1 MEISEPRRNQIFKK
15 PLNYFQMIRLIFF
28 SIFLFFSTI
37 NVSQQNQK
45 INDTISLDAVSLQ
58 ALKIP
63 LQEKKSMYPVSKLSF
78 KNYQNLTP
86 QLNLSEYLE
95 NVPGLVILNNNNYAQ
110 DARISIRGFG
120 SRANFGVRGIKIFV
134 DGIPETSPDGQSQ
147 TDNINLEIIEDI
159 EVYRGNN
166 SSLFGSSSGGVI
178 SINTVENFE
187 KDFVNIG
194 YSSGSFNTSKKQ
206 GTIGLI
212 NGNQKMIF
220 FLSNTKSNGFRSHSG
235 YENSNLNFKYIKE
248 LNPNNK
254 LKIIANFLNSPDALD
269 AGGLNLEEV
278 QSNRSQARARNV
290 QYDAR
295 EKVKQYK
302 IGVNLSSIIRKLEL
316 TNSIYYN
323 KRLFDGKLPFSY
335 GGIVDLERIFWGYN
349 LNANIKAGLN
359 YDFGLSYNN
368 QSDDRQRFMNDSGLK
383 KDQVMG
389 QNENYDNISLYF
401 FGSKSIKK
409 LNFSTGARLEK
420 NSISLDNYFGSSDGK
435 IKKINS
441 FNPSL
446 NISYEFDK
454 IDFFTNFST
463 GYETPTLNEL
473 SATSSQSGF
482 NDDLNSIKSTTFEF
496 GVANF
501 DKDSKLNFSLRLF
514 NILTKNEITPYQ
526 TSTGLVLYNNAGKT
540 IKKGLELELK
550 TTIFKNL
557 NINYTLTS
565 GSYKFD
571 SFKFLEND
579 YSKNYMPG
587 IPKSNQNL
595 KFSYSNNKNLNII
608 FSLKSVGKI
617 YADNANNTEIAGYNS
632 IGFKMSKDLTLFQQ
646 NVTPFISIENLLNE
660 DYFDNIRIN
669 AFGSR
674 FYEPASGINFVCGLK
689 LQL

>member
-1 MEISEPRRNQIFKK
+1 
-15 PLNYFQMIRLIFF
+15 MIRPIFF
-28 SIFLFFSTI
+28 TIFLFFSTL
-37 NVSQQNQK
+37 NLSQQNQK
-45 INDTISLDAVSLQ
+45 INDTISLDAVALE

-63 LQEKKSMYPVSKLSF
+63 LIEKKSMYPVSKLSF

-147 TDNINLEIIEDI
+147 TDNINLEIIEGI

-178 SINTVENFE
+178 SINTVENFN

-220 FLSNTKSNGFRSHSG
+220 FLSNTKSSGFRSHSG

-254 LKIIANFLNSPDALD
+254 LKVIANFLNSPDALD

-278 QSNRSQARARNV
+278 QSNRSQARSRNV
-290 QYDAR
+290 QYDSR

-323 KRLFDGKLPFSY
+323 KRLFDGKLPFGY
-335 GGIVDLERIFWGYN
+335 GGIIDLERIFWGYN

-401 FGSKSIKK
+401 FGSKSIEK

-420 NSISLDNYFGSSDGK
+420 NSISLDNYFGSTDEK

-482 NDDLNSIKSTTFEF
+482 NDDLNSIKSITFEF
-496 GVANF
+496 GVANL

-557 NINYTLTS
+557 NIDYTLTS

-595 KFSYSNNKNLNII
+595 KFSYSNNNNVNII
-608 FSLKSVGKI
+608 FNLKSVGKI
-617 YADNANNTEIAGYNS
+617 YADNANNTEIEGYNS

-660 DYFDNIRIN
+660 DYFDNVRIN

-674 FYEPASGINFVCGLK
+674 FYEPASGINFACGLK

>member
-1 MEISEPRRNQIFKK
+1 MIRQIF
-15 PLNYFQMIRLIFF
+15 FT
-28 SIFLFFSTI
+28 IFLFFTLI
-37 NVSQQNQK
+37 KNTSQQNQK
-45 INDTISLDAVSLQ
+45 TNDTVSLDAVAIE

-63 LQEKKSMYPVSKLSF
+63 LTEKKSMYPISRLSF

-86 QLNLSEYLE
+86 QLNLSEYLDD
-95 NVPGLVILNNNNYAQ
+95 VPGLVILNNNNYAQ

-178 SINTVENFE
+178 SINTLENFD

-194 YSSGSFNTSKKQ
+194 FSSGSFNTSKAQ
-206 GTIGLI
+206 GTFGLI

-235 YENSNLNFKYIKE
+235 YENSNFNFKYINE

-254 LKIIANFLNSPDALD
+254 LKVILNFLNSPDAFD

-278 QSNRSQARARNV
+278 QSDRSQARSRNV
-290 QYDAR
+290 LYDAR

-302 IGVNLSSIIRKLEL
+302 IGVNLTSIIRKLEL

-323 KRLFDGKLPFSY
+323 KRLFDGKLPFGY

-349 LNANIKAGLN
+349 LNANFKAGLN

-383 KDQVMG
+383 KEQVMG

-420 NSISLDNYFGSSDGK
+420 NSISLDNYFGSSDEK

-446 NISYEFDK
+446 NISYEFNE

-482 NDDLNSIKSTTFEF
+482 NDNLNSIKSTTFEF

-501 DKDSKLNFSLRLF
+501 DRDSKLNFSLRLF

-550 TTIFKNL
+550 TTIFRNL
-557 NINYTLTS
+557 NIGYTLTS

-595 KFSYSNNKNLNII
+595 KFSYRNNNNINII
-608 FSLKSVGKI
+608 FSLKSVGKM
-617 YADNANNTEIAGYNS
+617 YADNANNTEIAGYSS
-632 IGFKMSKDLTLFQQ
+632 IGFKMSKDLKVFQQ

-674 FYEPASGINFVCGLK
+674 FFEPASGINFVCGLK

>member
-1 MEISEPRRNQIFKK
+1 
-15 PLNYFQMIRLIFF
+15 MIRLILFT
-28 SIFLFFSTI
+28 IFLFFSLI
-37 NVSQQNQK
+37 NVSQQNLET
-45 INDTISLDAVSLQ
+45 NDTISLDAVSLQ

-63 LQEKKSMYPVSKLSF
+63 LQEKKAMYPVSKLSF

-95 NVPGLVILNNNNYAQ
+95 NAPGLVILNNNNYAQ

-178 SINTVENFE
+178 SINTLENFE

-194 YSSGSFNTSKKQ
+194 YSSGSFNTSKTQ
-206 GTIGLI
+206 YTIGSI
-212 NGNQKMIF
+212 NGNQKIIF

-254 LKIIANFLNSPDALD
+254 LKVIANILSSPDALD
-269 AGGLNLEEV
+269 PGGLNLEEV
-278 QSNRSQARARNV
+278 QSDRSQARSRNV

-302 IGVNLSSIIRKLEL
+302 IGVNVTSIIRKLEL
-316 TNSIYYN
+316 NNSIYYN
-323 KRLFDGKLPFSY
+323 KRLFDGKLPFGY

-409 LNFSTGARLEK
+409 LNFSTGARLEN
-420 NSISLDNYFGSSDGK
+420 NSISLDNYFGSSDEK

-454 IDFFTNFST
+454 IDLFTNFST

-617 YADNANNTEIAGYNS
+617 YADNANNTEIVGYNS
-632 IGFKMSKDLTLFQQ
+632 ISFKMSKDLTLFQQ

>member
-1 MEISEPRRNQIFKK
+1 
-15 PLNYFQMIRLIFF
+15 MIRPIFF
-28 SIFLFFSTI
+28 TIFLFFSTL
-37 NVSQQNQK
+37 NLSQQNQK
-45 INDTISLDAVSLQ
+45 INDTISLDAVALE

-63 LQEKKSMYPVSKLSF
+63 LIEKKSMYPVSKLSF

-147 TDNINLEIIEDI
+147 TDNINLEIIEGI

-178 SINTVENFE
+178 SINTVENFN

-220 FLSNTKSNGFRSHSG
+220 FLSNTKSSGFRSHSG

-254 LKIIANFLNSPDALD
+254 LKVIANFLNSPDALD

-278 QSNRSQARARNV
+278 QSNRSQARSRNV
-290 QYDAR
+290 QYDSR

-323 KRLFDGKLPFSY
+323 KRLFDGKLPFGY
-335 GGIVDLERIFWGYN
+335 GGIIDLERIFWGYN

-401 FGSKSIKK
+401 FGSKSIEK

-420 NSISLDNYFGSSDGK
+420 NSISLDNYFGSSDEK

-557 NINYTLTS
+557 NIDYTLTS

-579 YSKNYMPG
+579 YSQNYMPG

-595 KFSYSNNKNLNII
+595 KFSYSNNNNVNII
-608 FSLKSVGKI
+608 FNLKSVGKI

-632 IGFKMSKDLTLFQQ
+632 IGFKMSKDLILFQQ
-646 NVTPFISIENLLNE
+646 NITPFISIENLLNE

-674 FYEPASGINFVCGLK
+674 FYEPASGTNFVCGLK

>member
-95 NVPGLVILNNNNYAQ
+95 NIPGLVILNNNNYAQ

-212 NGNQKMIF
+212 NGNQRMIF

-278 QSNRSQARARNV
+278 QSDRSQARSRNV

-302 IGVNLSSIIRKLEL
+302 IGLNLSSIIRKLEL

-323 KRLFDGKLPFSY
+323 KRLFDGKLPFGY

-389 QNENYDNISLYF
+389 QNENYNNISLYF

-420 NSISLDNYFGSSDGK
+420 NSISLDNYFGSSDEK

-454 IDFFTNFST
+454 IDVFTNFST

-501 DKDSKLNFSLRLF
+501 DKESKLNFSLRLF

-550 TTIFKNL
+550 TTIFKYL
-557 NINYTLTS
+557 NIDYTLTS

-595 KFSYSNNKNLNII
+595 KFSYSSSNNLNII
-608 FSLKSVGKI
+608 FNLKSVGKI

>member
-220 FLSNTKSNGFRSHSG
+220 FHSNTKSNGFRSHSG

-278 QSNRSQARARNV
+278 QSDRSQARSRNI

-302 IGVNLSSIIRKLEL
+302 IGLNLSSIIRKLEL

-323 KRLFDGKLPFSY
+323 KRFFDGKLPFSY

-409 LNFSTGARLEK
+409 LNFSTGARLEN
-420 NSISLDNYFGSSDGK
+420 NSISLDNYLGSSDEK

-454 IDFFTNFST
+454 IDLFTNFST

-550 TTIFKNL
+550 TTIFKYL
-557 NINYTLTS
+557 NIDYTLTS

-595 KFSYSNNKNLNII
+595 KFSYSSSNNLNII
-608 FSLKSVGKI
+608 FNLKSVGKI

>member
-1 MEISEPRRNQIFKK
+1 
-15 PLNYFQMIRLIFF
+15 MIRLIFF
-28 SIFLFFSTI
+28 TIFLFFSTI

-45 INDTISLDAVSLQ
+45 INDTISLDAVALE

-63 LQEKKSMYPVSKLSF
+63 LKEKKSMYPVSKLSF

-95 NVPGLVILNNNNYAQ
+95 NVPGLIILNNNNYAQ

-178 SINTVENFE
+178 SINTIENFN

-278 QSNRSQARARNV
+278 QSDRSQARSRNV

-302 IGVNLSSIIRKLEL
+302 IGINLSSIIRKLEL

-323 KRLFDGKLPFSY
+323 KRLFDGKLPFGY

-409 LNFSTGARLEK
+409 LNFSTGARLEN
-420 NSISLDNYFGSSDGK
+420 NSISLDNYFGSSDEK

-550 TTIFKNL
+550 TTIFKYL
-557 NINYTLTS
+557 NIDYTLTS

-587 IPKSNQNL
+587 IPKNNQNL

-674 FYEPASGINFVCGLK
+674 FYEPGSGINFVCGLK

>member
-1 MEISEPRRNQIFKK
+1 
-15 PLNYFQMIRLIFF
+15 MIRLIFF
-28 SIFLFFSTI
+28 TIFLFFSTI
-37 NVSQQNQK
+37 NTSQQNQK
-45 INDTISLDAVSLQ
+45 INDTISLDAVALK

-63 LQEKKSMYPVSKLSF
+63 LKEKKSMYPVSKLSF

-86 QLNLSEYLE
+86 QLNLSEYLDD
-95 NVPGLVILNNNNYAQ
+95 VPGLVILNNNNYAQ

-178 SINTVENFE
+178 SINTIENFN

-212 NGNQKMIF
+212 TGNQKMIF

-278 QSNRSQARARNV
+278 QSNRSQARSRNV

-302 IGVNLSSIIRKLEL
+302 IGLNLSSIIRKLEL

-323 KRLFDGKLPFSY
+323 KRLFDGKLPFGY

-349 LNANIKAGLN
+349 LNANFKAGLN

-420 NSISLDNYFGSSDGK
+420 NSISLDNYFGSSDEK

-454 IDFFTNFST
+454 IDVFTNFST

-501 DKDSKLNFSLRLF
+501 DRDSKLNFSLRLF

-550 TTIFKNL
+550 TTIFRNL
-557 NINYTLTS
+557 NIGYTLTS

-579 YSKNYMPG
+579 YSKKYIPG

-595 KFSYSNNKNLNII
+595 KFSYRNNNNLNII
-608 FSLKSVGKI
+608 FNLKSVGKM

-632 IGFKMSKDLTLFQQ
+632 IGFKMSKDLKVFQQ

>member
-1 MEISEPRRNQIFKK
+1 MIRQIF
-15 PLNYFQMIRLIFF
+15 FI
-28 SIFLFFSTI
+28 IFLLFPLIKNT
-37 NVSQQNQK
+37 SQQNQK
-45 INDTISLDAVSLQ
+45 TNDTVSLDAVAIE

-63 LQEKKSMYPVSKLSF
+63 LTEKKSMYPITKLSF

-86 QLNLSEYLE
+86 QLNLSEYLDD
-95 NVPGLVILNNNNYAQ
+95 VPGLVILNNNNYAQ

-178 SINTVENFE
+178 SINTLENFN

-194 YSSGSFNTSKKQ
+194 FSSGSFNTSKAQ
-206 GTIGLI
+206 GTLGLI
-212 NGNQKMIF
+212 NGNQKVLF
-220 FLSNTKSNGFRSHSG
+220 FLSNTKSNGFRTHSG
-235 YENSNLNFKYIKE
+235 YENSNLNFKYINE

-254 LKIIANFLNSPDALD
+254 LKVILNFLNSPDAFD

-278 QSNRSQARARNV
+278 QSDRSQARSRNV

-302 IGVNLSSIIRKLEL
+302 IGVNLTSIIRKLEL
-316 TNSIYYN
+316 SNSIYYN
-323 KRLFDGKLPFSY
+323 NRLFDGKLPFGY

-349 LNANIKAGLN
+349 LNANFKADLN

-420 NSISLDNYFGSSDGK
+420 NLISLDNYFRSSDEK

-446 NISYEFDK
+446 NISYEFNK

-501 DKDSKLNFSLRLF
+501 EKDSKLNFSLRLF

-526 TSTGLVLYNNAGKT
+526 ASTGLVLYSNAGKT

-557 NINYTLTS
+557 NIGYTLTS
-565 GSYKFD
+565 GSYKFA

-595 KFSYSNNKNLNII
+595 KFSYRNNNNLNII
-608 FSLKSVGKI
+608 FNLKSVGKI
-617 YADNANNTEIAGYNS
+617 YADNANNTEITGYNS
-632 IGFKMSKDLTLFQQ
+632 IGFKISKDLKVFEQ

-660 DYFDNIRIN
+660 DYFDNVRIN

>member
-1 MEISEPRRNQIFKK
+1 M
-15 PLNYFQMIRLIFF
+15 
-28 SIFLFFSTI
+28 
-37 NVSQQNQK
+37 
-45 INDTISLDAVSLQ
+45 
-58 ALKIP
+58 
-63 LQEKKSMYPVSKLSF
+63 
-78 KNYQNLTP
+78 
-86 QLNLSEYLE
+86 
-95 NVPGLVILNNNNYAQ
+95 
-110 DARISIRGFG
+110 
-120 SRANFGVRGIKIFV
+120 
-134 DGIPETSPDGQSQ
+134 
-147 TDNINLEIIEDI
+147 
-159 EVYRGNN
+159 
-166 SSLFGSSSGGVI
+166 
-178 SINTVENFE
+178 
-187 KDFVNIG
+187 
-194 YSSGSFNTSKKQ
+194 
-206 GTIGLI
+206 
-212 NGNQKMIF
+212 
-220 FLSNTKSNGFRSHSG
+220 
-235 YENSNLNFKYIKE
+235 KE

-278 QSNRSQARARNV
+278 QSDRSQARSRNV

-302 IGVNLSSIIRKLEL
+302 IGINLSSIIRKLEL

-323 KRLFDGKLPFSY
+323 KRLFDGKLPFGY

-409 LNFSTGARLEK
+409 LNFSTGARLEN
-420 NSISLDNYFGSSDGK
+420 NSISLDNYFGSSDEK

-454 IDFFTNFST
+454 IDVFTNFST

-496 GVANF
+496 GIANF

-550 TTIFKNL
+550 TTIFKYL
-557 NINYTLTS
+557 NIDYTLTS

-595 KFSYSNNKNLNII
+595 KFSYSNNNNLNII
-608 FSLKSVGKI
+608 FNLKSVGKI

-632 IGFKMSKDLTLFQQ
+632 IGFKMSKDLTLFQK
-646 NVTPFISIENLLNE
+646 NVTPFISIENLSNE

-674 FYEPASGINFVCGLK
+674 FYEPGSGINFVCGLK

>member
-1 MEISEPRRNQIFKK
+1 M
-15 PLNYFQMIRLIFF
+15 
-28 SIFLFFSTI
+28 
-37 NVSQQNQK
+37 
-45 INDTISLDAVSLQ
+45 
-58 ALKIP
+58 
-63 LQEKKSMYPVSKLSF
+63 
-78 KNYQNLTP
+78 
-86 QLNLSEYLE
+86 
-95 NVPGLVILNNNNYAQ
+95 NNNNYAQ

-194 YSSGSFNTSKKQ
+194 YSSGSFNTSKTQ

-278 QSNRSQARARNV
+278 QSDRSQARSRNV

-302 IGVNLSSIIRKLEL
+302 IGINLSSIIRKLEL

-323 KRLFDGKLPFSY
+323 KRLFDGKLPFGY

-409 LNFSTGARLEK
+409 LNFSTGARLEN
-420 NSISLDNYFGSSDGK
+420 NSISLDNYFGSSDEK

-454 IDFFTNFST
+454 IDVFTNFST

-496 GVANF
+496 GIANF

-550 TTIFKNL
+550 TTIFKYL
-557 NINYTLTS
+557 NIDYTLTS

-595 KFSYSNNKNLNII
+595 KFSYSNNNNLNII
-608 FSLKSVGKI
+608 FNLKSVGKI

-632 IGFKMSKDLTLFQQ
+632 IGFKMSKDLTLFQK

>member
-1 MEISEPRRNQIFKK
+1 M
-15 PLNYFQMIRLIFF
+15 
-28 SIFLFFSTI
+28 
-37 NVSQQNQK
+37 
-45 INDTISLDAVSLQ
+45 
-58 ALKIP
+58 
-63 LQEKKSMYPVSKLSF
+63 SF

-86 QLNLSEYLE
+86 QLNLSEYLDD
-95 NVPGLVILNNNNYAQ
+95 VPGLVILNNNNYAQ

-178 SINTVENFE
+178 SINTLENFD

-194 YSSGSFNTSKKQ
+194 FSSGSFNTSKAQ
-206 GTIGLI
+206 GTFGLI

-254 LKIIANFLNSPDALD
+254 LKVIANFLNSPDALD

-278 QSNRSQARARNV
+278 QSNRSQARSRNV

-302 IGVNLSSIIRKLEL
+302 IGVNLTSIIRKLEL

-323 KRLFDGKLPFSY
+323 KRLFDGKLPFGY

-420 NSISLDNYFGSSDGK
+420 NSISLDNYFGSSDEK

-446 NISYEFDK
+446 NISYEFNK

-501 DKDSKLNFSLRLF
+501 DRDSKLNFSLRLF

-550 TTIFKNL
+550 TTIFRNL
-557 NINYTLTS
+557 NIGYTLTS

-595 KFSYSNNKNLNII
+595 KFSYRNNNNLNII
-608 FSLKSVGKI
+608 FSLKSVGKM

-632 IGFKMSKDLTLFQQ
+632 IGFKMSKDLKVFQQ

>member
-1 MEISEPRRNQIFKK
+1 
-15 PLNYFQMIRLIFF
+15 MIRLIFF
-28 SIFLFFSTI
+28 TIFLFFSLI
-37 NVSQQNQK
+37 NVSQQNLE

-178 SINTVENFE
+178 SINTAENFN

-278 QSNRSQARARNV
+278 QSDRSQARSRNV

-323 KRLFDGKLPFSY
+323 KRLFDGKLPFGY

-420 NSISLDNYFGSSDGK
+420 NSISLDNYFGSSDEK

-454 IDFFTNFST
+454 IDVFTNFST

-557 NINYTLTS
+557 NIDYTLTS

-595 KFSYSNNKNLNII
+595 KFSYSNNNKLNII
-608 FSLKSVGKI
+608 FNLKSVGKI

>member
-1 MEISEPRRNQIFKK
+1 M
-15 PLNYFQMIRLIFF
+15 
-28 SIFLFFSTI
+28 
-37 NVSQQNQK
+37 
-45 INDTISLDAVSLQ
+45 
-58 ALKIP
+58 
-63 LQEKKSMYPVSKLSF
+63 
-78 KNYQNLTP
+78 
-86 QLNLSEYLE
+86 
-95 NVPGLVILNNNNYAQ
+95 
-110 DARISIRGFG
+110 
-120 SRANFGVRGIKIFV
+120 
-134 DGIPETSPDGQSQ
+134 
-147 TDNINLEIIEDI
+147 
-159 EVYRGNN
+159 
-166 SSLFGSSSGGVI
+166 
-178 SINTVENFE
+178 
-187 KDFVNIG
+187 NIG

-220 FLSNTKSNGFRSHSG
+220 FLSNTKSSGFRSHSG
-235 YENSNLNFKYIKE
+235 YENSNFNFKYIKE

-254 LKIIANFLNSPDALD
+254 LKVIANFLNSPDALD
-269 AGGLNLEEV
+269 AGGLNIEEV

-383 KDQVMG
+383 KGQVMG

-401 FGSKSIKK
+401 FGSKSIEK

-420 NSISLDNYFGSSDGK
+420 NSISLDNYFGSSDEK

-454 IDFFTNFST
+454 IDVFTNFST
-463 GYETPTLNEL
+463 GDETPTLNEL

-540 IKKGLELELK
+540 VKKGLELELK

-557 NINYTLTS
+557 NIDYKLTS

-595 KFSYSNNKNLNII
+595 KFSYSNNNNLNII
-608 FSLKSVGKI
+608 FNLKSVGKI

-646 NVTPFISIENLLNE
+646 NITPFISIENLLNE

>member
-1 MEISEPRRNQIFKK
+1 
-15 PLNYFQMIRLIFF
+15 
-28 SIFLFFSTI
+28 
-37 NVSQQNQK
+37 
-45 INDTISLDAVSLQ
+45 
-58 ALKIP
+58 
-63 LQEKKSMYPVSKLSF
+63 
-78 KNYQNLTP
+78 
-86 QLNLSEYLE
+86 
-95 NVPGLVILNNNNYAQ
+95 
-110 DARISIRGFG
+110 
-120 SRANFGVRGIKIFV
+120 
-134 DGIPETSPDGQSQ
+134 
-147 TDNINLEIIEDI
+147 
-159 EVYRGNN
+159 
-166 SSLFGSSSGGVI
+166 
-178 SINTVENFE
+178 
-187 KDFVNIG
+187 
-194 YSSGSFNTSKKQ
+194 
-206 GTIGLI
+206 
-212 NGNQKMIF
+212 
-220 FLSNTKSNGFRSHSG
+220 
-235 YENSNLNFKYIKE
+235 
-248 LNPNNK
+248 
-254 LKIIANFLNSPDALD
+254 
-269 AGGLNLEEV
+269 
-278 QSNRSQARARNV
+278 
-290 QYDAR
+290 
-295 EKVKQYK
+295 
-302 IGVNLSSIIRKLEL
+302 
-316 TNSIYYN
+316 
-323 KRLFDGKLPFSY
+323 
-335 GGIVDLERIFWGYN
+335 
-349 LNANIKAGLN
+349 
-359 YDFGLSYNN
+359 
-368 QSDDRQRFMNDSGLK
+368 MNDSGLK

-420 NSISLDNYFGSSDGK
+420 NSISLDNYFGSSDEK

-454 IDFFTNFST
+454 IDVFTNFST

-540 IKKGLELELK
+540 IKKGLEFMLK

-557 NINYTLTS
+557 NIHYTLTS

-595 KFSYSNNKNLNII
+595 KFSYSNNNNLNII
-608 FSLKSVGKI
+608 FNLKSVGKI
-617 YADNANNTEIAGYNS
+617 YADNTNNTEIAGYNS
-632 IGFKMSKDLTLFQQ
+632 IGFKMSKDLTLFQK

>member
-1 MEISEPRRNQIFKK
+1 MP
-15 PLNYFQMIRLIFF
+15 
-28 SIFLFFSTI
+28 SIIIII
-37 NVSQQNQK
+37 N
-45 INDTISLDAVSLQ
+45 
-58 ALKIP
+58 
-63 LQEKKSMYPVSKLSF
+63 F
-78 KNYQNLTP
+78 
-86 QLNLSEYLE
+86 
-95 NVPGLVILNNNNYAQ
+95 
-110 DARISIRGFG
+110 
-120 SRANFGVRGIKIFV
+120 
-134 DGIPETSPDGQSQ
+134 
-147 TDNINLEIIEDI
+147 
-159 EVYRGNN
+159 
-166 SSLFGSSSGGVI
+166 
-178 SINTVENFE
+178 
-187 KDFVNIG
+187 
-194 YSSGSFNTSKKQ
+194 
-206 GTIGLI
+206 
-212 NGNQKMIF
+212 
-220 FLSNTKSNGFRSHSG
+220 
-235 YENSNLNFKYIKE
+235 
-248 LNPNNK
+248 
-254 LKIIANFLNSPDALD
+254 
-269 AGGLNLEEV
+269 
-278 QSNRSQARARNV
+278 
-290 QYDAR
+290 
-295 EKVKQYK
+295 YK
-302 IGVNLSSIIRKLEL
+302 IGAC
-316 TNSIYYN
+316 T
-323 KRLFDGKLPFSY
+323 
-335 GGIVDLERIFWGYN
+335 
-349 LNANIKAGLN
+349 NIKAGLN

-420 NSISLDNYFGSSDGK
+420 NSISLDNYFGSTDGK

-557 NINYTLTS
+557 NINYILTS

-595 KFSYSNNKNLNII
+595 KFSYSSSNNLNL
-608 FSLKSVGKI
+608 SLI
-617 YADNANNTEIAGYNS
+617 HI
-632 IGFKMSKDLTLFQQ
+632 
-646 NVTPFISIENLLNE
+646 
-660 DYFDNIRIN
+660 
-669 AFGSR
+669 
-674 FYEPASGINFVCGLK
+674 
-689 LQL
+689 

>member
-1 MEISEPRRNQIFKK
+1 
-15 PLNYFQMIRLIFF
+15 MIRLIFF
-28 SIFLFFSTI
+28 TIFLFFSTI
-37 NVSQQNQK
+37 NTSQQNQK
-45 INDTISLDAVSLQ
+45 INDTISLDAVALE

-63 LQEKKSMYPVSKLSF
+63 LKEKKSMYPVSKLSF

-86 QLNLSEYLE
+86 QLNLSEYLDD
-95 NVPGLVILNNNNYAQ
+95 VPGLVILNNNNYAQ

-178 SINTVENFE
+178 SINTIENFN

-220 FLSNTKSNGFRSHSG
+220 FLSNTKSSGFRSHSG
-235 YENSNLNFKYIKE
+235 YENSNFNFKYIKE

-254 LKIIANFLNSPDALD
+254 LKVIANFLNSPDALD

-278 QSNRSQARARNV
+278 QSDRSQARARNL

-323 KRLFDGKLPFSY
+323 KRLFDGKLPFGY

-383 KDQVMG
+383 KGQVMG

-420 NSISLDNYFGSSDGK
+420 NSISLDNYFGSTDEK

-557 NINYTLTS
+557 NIDYTLTS

-595 KFSYSNNKNLNII
+595 KFSYRNNNNINII
-608 FSLKSVGKI
+608 FSLKSVGKM

-632 IGFKMSKDLTLFQQ
+632 IGFKMSKDLKVFQQ

>member
-1 MEISEPRRNQIFKK
+1 
-15 PLNYFQMIRLIFF
+15 
-28 SIFLFFSTI
+28 
-37 NVSQQNQK
+37 
-45 INDTISLDAVSLQ
+45 
-58 ALKIP
+58 
-63 LQEKKSMYPVSKLSF
+63 MYPISKLSF

-86 QLNLSEYLE
+86 QLNLSEYLDD
-95 NVPGLVILNNNNYAQ
+95 VPGLVILNNNNYAQ

-178 SINTVENFE
+178 SINTLENFD

-194 YSSGSFNTSKKQ
+194 FSSGSFNTSKAQ
-206 GTIGLI
+206 GTFGLI

-235 YENSNLNFKYIKE
+235 YENSNLNFKYINE

-278 QSNRSQARARNV
+278 QSDRSQARSRNL

-302 IGVNLSSIIRKLEL
+302 IGVNLTSIIRKLEL

-323 KRLFDGKLPFSY
+323 KRLFDGKLPFGY

-420 NSISLDNYFGSSDGK
+420 NSISLDNYFGSSDEK

-446 NISYEFDK
+446 NISYEFNK

-482 NDDLNSIKSTTFEF
+482 NEDLNSIKSTTFEF

-501 DKDSKLNFSLRLF
+501 DRDSKLNFSLRLF

-550 TTIFKNL
+550 TTIFRNL
-557 NINYTLTS
+557 NIGYTLTS

-595 KFSYSNNKNLNII
+595 KFSYRNNNNLNII
-608 FSLKSVGKI
+608 FNLKSVGKM

-632 IGFKMSKDLTLFQQ
+632 IGFKMSKDLKVFQQ

>member
-1 MEISEPRRNQIFKK
+1 MEIFESRRNKIFKK
-15 PLNYFQMIRLIFF
+15 SLNHFQMIRLILFT
-28 SIFLFFSTI
+28 IFLFFSSI
-37 NVSQQNQK
+37 NVSQQNPET
-45 INDTISLDAVSLQ
+45 NDTISLDAVALE

-63 LQEKKSMYPVSKLSF
+63 LKEKKSMYPVSKLSF

-166 SSLFGSSSGGVI
+166 SSLFGSSSG
-178 SINTVENFE
+178 
-187 KDFVNIG
+187 
-194 YSSGSFNTSKKQ
+194 SFNTSKKQ

-278 QSNRSQARARNV
+278 QSDRSQARSRNV

-302 IGVNLSSIIRKLEL
+302 IGLNLSSIIRKLEL

-335 GGIVDLERIFWGYN
+335 GGIIDLERIFWGYN

-409 LNFSTGARLEK
+409 LNFSTGARLEN
-420 NSISLDNYFGSSDGK
+420 NSISLDNYFGSTDEK

-454 IDFFTNFST
+454 IDVFTNFST

-550 TTIFKNL
+550 TTIFKYL
-557 NINYTLTS
+557 NIDYTLTS

-595 KFSYSNNKNLNII
+595 KFSYTNNNNLNII
-608 FSLKSVGKI
+608 FNLKSVGKI

-632 IGFKMSKDLTLFQQ
+632 IGFKMSKDLRLFQQ

>member
-28 SIFLFFSTI
+28 TIFLFFSTI
-37 NVSQQNQK
+37 NISQQNQK

-86 QLNLSEYLE
+86 QLNLSEYLDD
-95 NVPGLVILNNNNYAQ
+95 VPGLVILNNNNYAQ

-178 SINTVENFE
+178 SINTLENFD

-194 YSSGSFNTSKKQ
+194 FSLGSFNTSKAQ
-206 GTIGLI
+206 GTFGLI

-235 YENSNLNFKYIKE
+235 YENSNLNFKYINE

-278 QSNRSQARARNV
+278 QSDRSQARSRNV

-302 IGVNLSSIIRKLEL
+302 IGVNLTSIIRKLEL

-323 KRLFDGKLPFSY
+323 KRLFDGKLPFGY

-349 LNANIKAGLN
+349 LNANFKAGLN

-420 NSISLDNYFGSSDGK
+420 NSISLDNYFGSSDEK

-446 NISYEFDK
+446 NISYEFNK

-501 DKDSKLNFSLRLF
+501 DRDSKLNFSLRLF

-550 TTIFKNL
+550 TTIFRNL
-557 NINYTLTS
+557 NIGYTLTS

-595 KFSYSNNKNLNII
+595 KFSYSNNNNLNII
-608 FSLKSVGKI
+608 FNLKSVGKM

-632 IGFKMSKDLTLFQQ
+632 IGFKMSKDLKVFQQ

>member
-95 NVPGLVILNNNNYAQ
+95 NIPGLVILNNNNYAQ

-220 FLSNTKSNGFRSHSG
+220 FLSNTKSSGFRSHSG
-235 YENSNLNFKYIKE
+235 YENSNFNFKYIKE

-254 LKIIANFLNSPDALD
+254 LKVIANFLNSPDALD

-278 QSNRSQARARNV
+278 QSDRSQARSRNV

-420 NSISLDNYFGSSDGK
+420 NSISLDNYFGSSDEK

-446 NISYEFDK
+446 NISYEFNK
-454 IDFFTNFST
+454 IDVFTNFST

-540 IKKGLELELK
+540 IKKGLEFVLK

-595 KFSYSNNKNLNII
+595 KFSYSNNNNLNII
-608 FSLKSVGKI
+608 FNLKSVGKI
-617 YADNANNTEIAGYNS
+617 YADNTNNTEIAGYNS
-632 IGFKMSKDLTLFQQ
+632 IGFKMSKDLTLFQK

>member
-95 NVPGLVILNNNNYAQ
+95 NIPGLVILNNNNYAQ

-278 QSNRSQARARNV
+278 QSDRSQARSRNV

-302 IGVNLSSIIRKLEL
+302 IGINLSSIIRKLEL

-323 KRLFDGKLPFSY
+323 KRLFDGKLPFGY

-409 LNFSTGARLEK
+409 LNFSTGARLEN
-420 NSISLDNYFGSSDGK
+420 NSISLDNYFGSSDEK

-496 GVANF
+496 GIANF

-550 TTIFKNL
+550 TTIFKYL
-557 NINYTLTS
+557 NIDYTLTS

-595 KFSYSNNKNLNII
+595 KFSYSSSNNLNII
-608 FSLKSVGKI
+608 FNLKSVGKI

-632 IGFKMSKDLTLFQQ
+632 IGLKMSKDLTLFQQ